1 MKALRL
7 RHWLALGMICLCGSL
22 SQIAIAQGEED
33 LFDFKHGMAFAEFLE
48 QQQRYDLAIEE
59 YLRIESIAPG
69 RLEVRVAL
77 LRLYALTDRHD
88 EGITTYEG
96 WDYHPYLA
104 PAELRRK
111 YVGLFFQG
119 RQFLR
124 LGHKIDDGIGL
135 KEPEKTRIQLQLAL
149 YEADWPRAQRL
160 FESFEI
166 QHVRKN
172 RLTYG
177 PIMKE
182 VGDLHYRKPWLGA
195 ALSIVPG
202 GGQAYAG
209 QWMDGISSL
218 LLVGIA
224 GFEAY
229 RLFHKRGP
237 DNILAWG
244 LAGLSGSFYIANLYG
259 GQRAV
264 KRYNERQDA
273 RIQQVLDDV
282 ADRDF

>member
-7 RHWLALGMICLCGSL
+7 RHWLVLGMLCLLNSL
-22 SQIAIAQGEED
+22 PEFAMAQEEED

-124 LGHKIDDGIGL
+124 LGRKIDDGIGL

-177 PIMKE
+177 PIM
-182 VGDLHYRKPWLGA
+182 HYRKPWLGA

-202 GGQAYAG
+202 GGQVYAG

-229 RLFHKRGP
+229 RLFDKRGP

-273 RIQQVLDDV
+273 RIHQVLDDV